1 MAQEPLRL
9 KRSMGLMLAP
19 QSFCTWRAIAE
30 SLLTMNEWNVCS
42 ILIIFQYPGSIPIL
56 FILLSAVLKKYSNFV
71 GHPVYLNKEQVNE
84 LQPLWLL
91 DPKTITKE
99 QYDEFY
105 RFVANT
111 YMKPR
116 FTLHYK
122 VRTKK
127 VNEFRSKCD
136 LISNIVFHLSD
147 WCSIEYSCIT
157 LHPFIKAKS
166 DGFISTHWSRC
177 LVVHA

>member
-1 MAQEPLRL
+1 M
-9 KRSMGLMLAP
+9 
-19 QSFCTWRAIAE
+19 
-30 SLLTMNEWNVCS
+30 
-42 ILIIFQYPGSIPIL
+42 
-56 FILLSAVLKKYSNFV
+56 

-84 LQPLWLL
+84 MQPLWLL

-122 VRTKK
+122 VS
-127 VNEFRSKCD
+127 V
-136 LISNIVFHLSD
+136 
-147 WCSIEYSCIT
+147 
-157 LHPFIKAKS
+157 
-166 DGFISTHWSRC
+166 
-177 LVVHA
+177 